1 MYRVMPIY
9 GRNWVMFDCHCRLG
23 KWKFDFK
30 GDVRFLSL
38 LSTLLMYVPY
48 VIEQNGNQLLVL
60 FFVHFIVSCYL
71 VLYVLSL
78 LAKWR
83 EDRSL
88 YPIVIRLDGHQ
99 TCR

>member
-1 MYRVMPIY
+1 
-9 GRNWVMFDCHCRLG
+9 MFDCHCRLG